1 MILLSKSKDLLF
13 CIDIIFR
20 CKELFVYVHVSGGY
34 LYVYVYIYFKNKK
47 NVYIYIWYTKWSLES
62 RKRIVAQFSEKISSN
77 RSISKTQFFVM
88 LIYSCAS
95 YRRSILVGGFNPMEK
110 LLVKMGIFPK

>member
-47 NVYIYIWYTKWSLES
+47 NVYIYIYMIYEVIFGITEANCRSVL
-62 RKRIVAQFSEKISSN
+62 RKNIFKS
-77 RSISKTQFFVM
+77 
-88 LIYSCAS
+88 
-95 YRRSILVGGFNPMEK
+95 FNFEDPVLRHADLLMCK
-110 LLVKMGIFPK
+110 L

>member
-47 NVYIYIWYTKWSLES
+47 KCVYIYMIYEVIFGITEANCGSVL
-62 RKRIVAQFSEKISSN
+62 RKNIFKS
-77 RSISKTQFFVM
+77 
-88 LIYSCAS
+88 
-95 YRRSILVGGFNPMEK
+95 FNFEDPVLRHADLLMCK
-110 LLVKMGIFPK
+110 L